1 MPANHSH
8 PRSWSGGGGC
18 VVIITFQSP
27 ASGDVI
33 MFGDVAQRMMKLMGK
48 DVTDKGIVTVE
59 QLPEAIARL
68 KAAIEEDKRQRAGVQ
83 EEDLPRT
90 EPAGSSGHAQS
101 SRPFVTLTQ
110 RAVPLLEL
118 LEWSLKKKKP
128 VVWGV

>member
-1 MPANHSH
+1 
-8 PRSWSGGGGC
+8 
-18 VVIITFQSP
+18 
-27 ASGDVI
+27 

-48 DVTDKGIVTVE
+48 EPSDKGIVTVE

-68 KAAIEEDKRQRAGVQ
+68 KAAIEEDKRQRAGLTD
-83 EEDLPRT
+83 EDLPQT
-90 EPAGSSGHAQS
+90 EPDAGKGGKS

>member
-1 MPANHSH
+1 MI
-8 PRSWSGGGGC
+8 
-18 VVIITFQSP
+18 VTFQSP

-59 QLPEAIARL
+59 QLPDAIARL
-68 KAAIEEDKRQRAGVQ
+68 RAAIDEDKQQRAGMH
-83 EEDLPRT
+83 EEDLPQT
-90 EPAGSSGHAQS
+90 EPVGSGGGKGSS

>member
-1 MPANHSH
+1 M
-8 PRSWSGGGGC
+8 
-18 VVIITFQSP
+18 IITFQSP

-33 MFGDVAQRMMKLMGK
+33 MFGDVAKRMMKLMGK
-48 DVTDKGIVTVE
+48 DETDKGIVTVE
-59 QLPEAIARL
+59 QLPDAIARI

-83 EEDLPRT
+83 DEDLPQT
-90 EPAGSSGHAQS
+90 EPDRSVPAQS

>member
-1 MPANHSH
+1 MI
-8 PRSWSGGGGC
+8 
-18 VVIITFQSP
+18 VTFQSP

-48 DVTDKGIVTVE
+48 DATDKGIVTVE

-68 KAAIEEDKRQRAGVQ
+68 KAAIEEDKQQRAGLQ

-90 EPAGSSGHAQS
+90 EPDGGRNAKS

>member
-1 MPANHSH
+1 MI
-8 PRSWSGGGGC
+8 
-18 VVIITFQSP
+18 VTFQSP

-48 DVTDKGIVTVE
+48 EPTDKGIVTVE
-59 QLPEAIARL
+59 QLPDAIARL
-68 KAAIEEDKRQRAGVQ
+68 KAAIEEDKRQRAGLS
-83 EEDLPRT
+83 EEDLPQT
-90 EPAGSSGHAQS
+90 EPAAGSGGAAN

-118 LEWSLKKKKP
+118 LEWSLKKQKP

>member
-1 MPANHSH
+1 MI
-8 PRSWSGGGGC
+8 
-18 VVIITFQSP
+18 VTFQSP

-68 KAAIEEDKRQRAGVQ
+68 KAAIEEDKQQRAGLQ

-90 EPAGSSGHAQS
+90 ELDRSGGAQS

>member
-1 MPANHSH
+1 MI
-8 PRSWSGGGGC
+8 
-18 VVIITFQSP
+18 VTFQSP

-33 MFGDVAQRMMKLMGK
+33 MFGDVAKRMMKLMGK

-59 QLPEAIARL
+59 QLPDAIARL
-68 KAAIEEDKRQRAGVQ
+68 KAAIEEDKRQRAGKRD
-83 EEDLPRT
+83 EDLPQT
-90 EPAGSSGHAQS
+90 EPDRSGGAQS

-118 LEWSLKKKKP
+118 LEWSLKKNKP

>member
-1 MPANHSH
+1 MIVS
-8 PRSWSGGGGC
+8 
-18 VVIITFQSP
+18 FQSP

-48 DVTDKGIVTVE
+48 EVTDKGIVTVE
-59 QLPEAIARL
+59 QLPDAIARL
-68 KAAIEEDKRQRAGVQ
+68 KAAIEEDKRQRAGMP
-83 EEDLPRT
+83 EEDLPQT
-90 EPAGSSGHAQS
+90 EPDGSGNAQS
-101 SRPFVTLTQ
+101 SRPFVTLAQ

>member
-1 MPANHSH
+1 MI
-8 PRSWSGGGGC
+8 
-18 VVIITFQSP
+18 VTFQSP

-59 QLPEAIARL
+59 QLPQAIALL
-68 KAAIEEDKRQRAGVQ
+68 KAAIAEDKQQRAGKQ
-83 EEDLPRT
+83 EEDLPQT
-90 EPAGSSGHAQS
+90 EPDRSGSAQN

>member
-1 MPANHSH
+1 MI
-8 PRSWSGGGGC
+8 
-18 VVIITFQSP
+18 VIFQSP

-33 MFGDVAQRMMKLMGK
+33 MFGDVAQRMMKIMGK

-59 QLPEAIARL
+59 QLPDAIARL
-68 KAAIEEDKRQRAGVQ
+68 KAAIEEDKQQRAGLQ
-83 EEDLPRT
+83 DEDLPQT
-90 EPAGSSGHAQS
+90 EPAGSGGAKS

>member
-1 MPANHSH
+1 MI
-8 PRSWSGGGGC
+8 
-18 VVIITFQSP
+18 VIFQSP

-33 MFGDVAQRMMKLMGK
+33 MFGDVAKRMMKLMGK
-48 DVTDKGIVTVE
+48 DETDKGIVTVE
-59 QLPEAIARL
+59 QLPDAIARI

-83 EEDLPRT
+83 DEDLPQT
-90 EPAGSSGHAQS
+90 EPDRSVHAQS

>member
-1 MPANHSH
+1 
-8 PRSWSGGGGC
+8 
-18 VVIITFQSP
+18 VIVIFQSP

-59 QLPEAIARL
+59 QLPDAIARL
-68 KAAIEEDKRQRAGVQ
+68 KAAIEEDKRQRAGLS
-83 EEDLPRT
+83 EEDLPQT
-90 EPAGSSGHAQS
+90 EPDVGKAAKSA
-101 SRPFVTLTQ
+101 RPFVTLTQ